1 MVQLKSDETM
11 TPTTTTEI
19 GLKIKKKSKKTKVVE
34 EEDSGIAEEAPKKS
48 KKSKKEKKNDESPK
62 KEKKKKRK
70 LEEPS
75 DEISEKKAKIEDSNE
90 DDRSDEEVPEPE
102 MPFKEQWELIS
113 EKTRAKL
120 QARGVVQLFPVQ
132 AKTYEACYEGK
143 DLIVKSRT
151 GSGKTFAFAIPI
163 VEKLQE
169 DQVFTKKRGRF
180 PRALILAPTR
190 ELASQIC
197 RDVESI
203 SSTITACAV
212 YGGVP
217 YEKQET
223 MLNKGTDVV
232 VGTPGRMKDMI
243 NKGTLKFTD
252 LKVVALDEVDRMLDM
267 GFADDV
273 DELIG
278 SVYKKGQTPQT
289 LFFSATVPA
298 WVKEIAAKYMEK
310 VPEVLSF
317 VDDGAN
323 RTSKTIKHLAV
334 KCQYSD
340 RPDVIGDFV
349 VANCGKSGSCI
360 IFAETKKEASE
371 LALSD
376 KLSDAQMIHGDIEQ
390 KTREQ
395 TLQAFRD
402 GKVKVL
408 VATDV
413 AARGLDIPEIDLV
426 IQTAPPSDIDSYIHR
441 SGRTGRAGK
450 SGVCICL
457 YKPQQYYNLQKVEH
471 VAGFKFEH
479 RGPISSAELEEA
491 AARDV
496 KEQISKLPAKSAE
509 RFTEI
514 ARAMIA
520 GAEEDGSSAEELLA
534 AAIAIMSGVTED
546 STRSLL
552 NSQKGSQTW
561 RMDVSFEIRSSGFI
575 YGMLEKGMD
584 ADTRGAAKGM
594 RILKNK
600 MGGVFDL
607 PASMTDKV
615 EATFSNTDSIS
626 LTKCESLDMD
636 ELEPLRYGGGGGR
649 GGGSSFGGNRRGGG
663 GFGGNRNGGR
673 SFGGGRGRGGGGRG
687 GGGGRSGGWQRK
699 KY

>member
-1 MVQLKSDETM
+1 MVQLKTTTDETEM
-11 TPTTTTEI
+11 TPTIVEI
-19 GLKIKKKSKKTKVVE
+19 KPKKKSKKAKAEVE
-34 EEDSGIAEEAPKKS
+34 EEDSGIAEEVPKKMKKS
-48 KKSKKEKKNDESPK
+48 KKDKVKNDESPK
-62 KEKKKKRK
+62 RKKKRK
-70 LEEPS
+70 LEEAE
-75 DEISEKKAKIEDSNE
+75 DEEISNKKPKTEDSAEE
-90 DDRSDEEVPEPE
+90 DKSEEEVPEPE
-102 MPFKEQWELIS
+102 MPFKEEWEQIS
-113 EKTRAKL
+113 EKTRTKL

-132 AKTYEACYEGK
+132 AKTYKACYEGK

-151 GSGKTFAFAIPI
+151 GSGKTFAFGIPI
-163 VEKLQE
+163 VEKLQA
-169 DQVFTKKRGRF
+169 DQVFTKKRGRY

-197 RDVESI
+197 RDIESI
-203 SSTITACAV
+203 ASTISACAV

-273 DELIG
+273 EELIG
-278 SVYKKGQTPQT
+278 SVYKRDQNPQT
-289 LFFSATVPA
+289 LFFSATVPS
-298 WVKEIAAKYMEK
+298 WVKETAAKYMEN

-317 VDDGAN
+317 VSANEN

-402 GKVKVL
+402 GKVKCL

-441 SGRTGRAGK
+441 SGRTGRAGRA
-450 SGVCICL
+450 GVCICL
-457 YKPQQYYNLQKVEH
+457 YKPNQYYNLQKVEH

-496 KEQISKLPAKSAE
+496 KDQISKLPTKSAE

-561 RMDVSFEIRSSGFI
+561 RMDISFEIRSSGFV
-575 YGMLEKGMD
+575 YGMLEKGID
-584 ADTRGAAKGM
+584 AETRGAAKGM
-594 RILKNK
+594 RLLKSK
-600 MGGVFDL
+600 MGAVFDL

-615 EATFSNTDSIS
+615 ELNFNNTDTIT
-626 LTKCESLDMD
+626 LAKLDTLDMD
-636 ELEPLRYGGGGGR
+636 ELEPLR
-649 GGGSSFGGNRRGGG
+649 FGG
-663 GFGGNRNGGR
+663 
-673 SFGGGRGRGGGGRG
+673 G
-687 GGGGRSGGWQRK
+687 GGGGRSGGFGGGRGGGRSFGGRGGGNRFGGDRRGGGRGGGNRNGGGWQRK

>member
-1 MVQLKSDETM
+1 MVQLKTTTDETEM
-11 TPTTTTEI
+11 TPTIVEI
-19 GLKIKKKSKKTKVVE
+19 KPKKKSKKAKAEVE
-34 EEDSGIAEEAPKKS
+34 EEDSGIAEEVPKKMKKS
-48 KKSKKEKKNDESPK
+48 KKDKVKNDESPK
-62 KEKKKKRK
+62 RKKKRK
-70 LEEPS
+70 LEE
-75 DEISEKKAKIEDSNE
+75 DEEISNKKPKTEDSAEE
-90 DDRSDEEVPEPE
+90 DKSEEEVPEPE
-102 MPFKEQWELIS
+102 MPFKEEWEQIS
-113 EKTRAKL
+113 EKTRTKL

-132 AKTYEACYEGK
+132 AKTYKACYEGK

-151 GSGKTFAFAIPI
+151 GSGKTFAFGIPI
-163 VEKLQE
+163 VEKLQA
-169 DQVFTKKRGRF
+169 DQVFTKKRGRY

-197 RDVESI
+197 RDIESI
-203 SSTITACAV
+203 ASTISACAV

-273 DELIG
+273 EELIG
-278 SVYKKGQTPQT
+278 SVYKRDQNPQT
-289 LFFSATVPA
+289 LFFSATVPS
-298 WVKEIAAKYMEK
+298 WVKETAAKYMEN

-317 VDDGAN
+317 VSANEN

-402 GKVKVL
+402 GKVKCL

-441 SGRTGRAGK
+441 SGRTGRAGRA
-450 SGVCICL
+450 GVCICL
-457 YKPQQYYNLQKVEH
+457 YKPNQYYNLQKVEH

-496 KEQISKLPAKSAE
+496 KDQISKLPTKSAE

-561 RMDVSFEIRSSGFI
+561 RMDISFEIRSSGFV
-575 YGMLEKGMD
+575 YGMLEKGID
-584 ADTRGAAKGM
+584 AETRGAAKGM
-594 RILKNK
+594 RLLKSK
-600 MGGVFDL
+600 MGAVFDL

-615 EATFSNTDSIS
+615 ELNFNNTDTIT
-626 LTKCESLDMD
+626 LAKLDTLDMD
-636 ELEPLRYGGGGGR
+636 ELEPLR
-649 GGGSSFGGNRRGGG
+649 FGG
-663 GFGGNRNGGR
+663 
-673 SFGGGRGRGGGGRG
+673 G
-687 GGGGRSGGWQRK
+687 GGGGRSGGFGGGRGGGRSFGGRGGGNRFGGDRRGGGRGGGNRNGGGWQRK

>member
-1 MVQLKSDETM
+1 M
-11 TPTTTTEI
+11 TPTIVEI
-19 GLKIKKKSKKTKVVE
+19 KPKKKSKKAKAEVE
-34 EEDSGIAEEAPKKS
+34 EEDSGIAEEVPKKMKKS
-48 KKSKKEKKNDESPK
+48 KKDKVKNDESPK
-62 KEKKKKRK
+62 RKKKRK
-70 LEEPS
+70 LEEAE
-75 DEISEKKAKIEDSNE
+75 DEEISNKKPKTEDSAEE
-90 DDRSDEEVPEPE
+90 DKSEEEVPEPE
-102 MPFKEQWELIS
+102 MPFKEEWEQIS
-113 EKTRAKL
+113 EKTRTKL

-132 AKTYEACYEGK
+132 AKTYKACYEGK

-151 GSGKTFAFAIPI
+151 GSGKTFAFGIPI
-163 VEKLQE
+163 VEKLQA
-169 DQVFTKKRGRF
+169 DQVFTKKRGRY

-197 RDVESI
+197 RDIESI
-203 SSTITACAV
+203 ASTISACAV

-273 DELIG
+273 EELIG
-278 SVYKKGQTPQT
+278 SVYKRDQNPQT
-289 LFFSATVPA
+289 LFFSATVPS
-298 WVKEIAAKYMEK
+298 WVKETAAKYMEN

-317 VDDGAN
+317 VSANEN

-402 GKVKVL
+402 GKVKCL

-441 SGRTGRAGK
+441 SGRTGRAGRA
-450 SGVCICL
+450 GVCICL
-457 YKPQQYYNLQKVEH
+457 YKPNQYYNLQKVEH

-496 KEQISKLPAKSAE
+496 KDQISKLPTKSAE

-561 RMDVSFEIRSSGFI
+561 RMDISFEIRSSGFV
-575 YGMLEKGMD
+575 YGMLEKGID
-584 ADTRGAAKGM
+584 AETRGAAKGM
-594 RILKNK
+594 RLLKSK
-600 MGGVFDL
+600 MGAVFDL

-615 EATFSNTDSIS
+615 ELNFNNTDTIT
-626 LTKCESLDMD
+626 LAKLDTLDMD
-636 ELEPLRYGGGGGR
+636 ELEPLR
-649 GGGSSFGGNRRGGG
+649 FGG
-663 GFGGNRNGGR
+663 
-673 SFGGGRGRGGGGRG
+673 G
-687 GGGGRSGGWQRK
+687 GGGGRSGGFGGGRGGGRSFGGRGGGNRFGGDRRGGGRGGGNRNGGGWQRK

>member
-1 MVQLKSDETM
+1 M
-11 TPTTTTEI
+11 TPTIVEI
-19 GLKIKKKSKKTKVVE
+19 KPKKKSKKAKAEVE
-34 EEDSGIAEEAPKKS
+34 EEDSGIAEEVPKKMKKS
-48 KKSKKEKKNDESPK
+48 KKDKVKNDESPK
-62 KEKKKKRK
+62 RKKKRK
-70 LEEPS
+70 LEEAE
-75 DEISEKKAKIEDSNE
+75 DEEISNKKPKTEDSAEE
-90 DDRSDEEVPEPE
+90 DKSEEEVPEPE
-102 MPFKEQWELIS
+102 MPFKEEWEQIS
-113 EKTRAKL
+113 EKTRTKL

-132 AKTYEACYEGK
+132 AKTYKACYEGK

-151 GSGKTFAFAIPI
+151 GSGKTFAFGIPI
-163 VEKLQE
+163 VEKLQA
-169 DQVFTKKRGRF
+169 DQVFTKKRGRY

-197 RDVESI
+197 RDIESI
-203 SSTITACAV
+203 ASTISACAV

-273 DELIG
+273 EELIG
-278 SVYKKGQTPQT
+278 SVYKRGQNPQT
-289 LFFSATVPA
+289 LFFSATVPS
-298 WVKEIAAKYMEK
+298 WVKETAAKYMEN

-317 VDDGAN
+317 VSANEN

-402 GKVKVL
+402 GKVKCL

-441 SGRTGRAGK
+441 SGRTGRAGRA
-450 SGVCICL
+450 GVCICL
-457 YKPQQYYNLQKVEH
+457 YKPNQYYNLQKVEH

-496 KEQISKLPAKSAE
+496 KDQISKLPTKSAE

-561 RMDVSFEIRSSGFI
+561 RMDISFEIRSSGFV
-575 YGMLEKGMD
+575 YGMLEKGID
-584 ADTRGAAKGM
+584 AETRGAAKGM
-594 RILKNK
+594 RLLKSK
-600 MGGVFDL
+600 MGAVFDL

-615 EATFSNTDSIS
+615 ELNFNNTDTIT
-626 LTKCESLDMD
+626 LAKLDTLDMD
-636 ELEPLRYGGGGGR
+636 ELEPLR
-649 GGGSSFGGNRRGGG
+649 FGG
-663 GFGGNRNGGR
+663 
-673 SFGGGRGRGGGGRG
+673 G
-687 GGGGRSGGWQRK
+687 GGGGRSGGFGGGRGGGRSFGGRGGGNRFGGDRRGGGRGGGNRNGGGWQRK

>member
-1 MVQLKSDETM
+1 M
-11 TPTTTTEI
+11 TPTIVEI
-19 GLKIKKKSKKTKVVE
+19 KPKKKSKKAKAEVE
-34 EEDSGIAEEAPKKS
+34 EEDSGIAEEVPKKMKKS
-48 KKSKKEKKNDESPK
+48 KKDKVKNDESPK
-62 KEKKKKRK
+62 RKKKRK
-70 LEEPS
+70 LEEAE
-75 DEISEKKAKIEDSNE
+75 DEEISNKKPKTEDSAEE
-90 DDRSDEEVPEPE
+90 DKSEEEVPEPE
-102 MPFKEQWELIS
+102 MPFKEEWEQIS
-113 EKTRAKL
+113 EKTRTKL

-132 AKTYEACYEGK
+132 AKTYKACYEGK

-151 GSGKTFAFAIPI
+151 GSGKTFAFGIPI
-163 VEKLQE
+163 VEKLQA
-169 DQVFTKKRGRF
+169 DQVFTKKRGRY

-197 RDVESI
+197 RDIESI
-203 SSTITACAV
+203 ASTISACAV

-273 DELIG
+273 EELIG
-278 SVYKKGQTPQT
+278 SVYKRDQNPQT
-289 LFFSATVPA
+289 LFFSATVPS
-298 WVKEIAAKYMEK
+298 WVKETAAKYMEN

-317 VDDGAN
+317 VSANEN

-402 GKVKVL
+402 GKVKCL

-441 SGRTGRAGK
+441 SGRTGRAGRA
-450 SGVCICL
+450 GVCICL
-457 YKPQQYYNLQKVEH
+457 YKPNQYYNLQKVEH

-496 KEQISKLPAKSAE
+496 KDQISKLPTKSAE

-561 RMDVSFEIRSSGFI
+561 RMDISFEIRSSGFV
-575 YGMLEKGMD
+575 YGMLEKGID
-584 ADTRGAAKGM
+584 AETRGAAKGM
-594 RILKNK
+594 RLLKSK
-600 MGGVFDL
+600 MGAVFDL
-607 PASMTDKV
+607 PASMTDNV
-615 EATFSNTDSIS
+615 ELNFNNTDTIT
-626 LTKCESLDMD
+626 LAKLDTLDMD
-636 ELEPLRYGGGGGR
+636 ELEPLR
-649 GGGSSFGGNRRGGG
+649 FGG
-663 GFGGNRNGGR
+663 
-673 SFGGGRGRGGGGRG
+673 G
-687 GGGGRSGGWQRK
+687 GGGGRSGGFGGGRGGGRSFGGRGGGNRFGGDRRGGGRGGGNRNGGGWQRK

>member
-1 MVQLKSDETM
+1 MVQLTTTDEM
-11 TPTTTTEI
+11 TPTIVEI
-19 GLKIKKKSKKTKVVE
+19 KKTKKSKKAKAEVE
-34 EEDSGIAEEAPKKS
+34 EEDSGISDEVPKKMKKS
-48 KKSKKEKKNDESPK
+48 KKDKVKNEESPK
-62 KEKKKKRK
+62 RKKKRK
-70 LEEPS
+70 LEEPE
-75 DEISEKKAKIEDSNE
+75 DEEISNKKSKTEDSAE
-90 DDRSDEEVPEPE
+90 DDKSEEEVPEPE
-102 MPFKEQWELIS
+102 MPFKDEWEQIS

-132 AKTYEACYEGK
+132 AKTYKACYEGK

-151 GSGKTFAFAIPI
+151 GSGKTFAFGIPI
-163 VEKLQE
+163 VEKLQA
-169 DQVFTKKRGRF
+169 DQVFTKKRGRY

-197 RDVESI
+197 RDIESI
-203 SSTITACAV
+203 SSTISACAV

-273 DELIG
+273 EELIG
-278 SVYKKGQTPQT
+278 SVYKRDQNPQT
-289 LFFSATVPA
+289 LFFSATVPS
-298 WVKEIAAKYMEK
+298 WVKETAAKYMEN

-317 VDDGAN
+317 VSANEN

-402 GKVKVL
+402 GKVKCL

-441 SGRTGRAGK
+441 SGRTGRAGRA
-450 SGVCICL
+450 GVCICL
-457 YKPQQYYNLQKVEH
+457 YKPNQYYNLQKVEH

-496 KEQISKLPAKSAE
+496 KDQISKLPTKSAE

-520 GAEEDGSSAEELLA
+520 GAEEDGSSAEDLLA

-561 RMDVSFEIRSSGFI
+561 RMDISFEIRSSGFV
-575 YGMLEKGMD
+575 YGMLEKGID
-584 ADTRGAAKGM
+584 AETRGAAKGM
-594 RILKNK
+594 RLLKSK
-600 MGGVFDL
+600 MGAVFDL
-607 PASMTDKV
+607 PATMTDKV
-615 EATFSNTDSIS
+615 ELNFNNTDTIT
-626 LTKCESLDMD
+626 LAKLDTLDMD
-636 ELEPLRYGGGGGR
+636 ELEPLRFGGGGGGGGR
-649 GGGSSFGGNRRGGG
+649 SG
-663 GFGGNRNGGR
+663 GFGGGRGGGR
-673 SFGGGRGRGGGGRG
+673 SFGGGRGGGNRFGGDRRGGGRG
-687 GGGGRSGGWQRK
+687 GGNRNGGGGWQRK